1 MLTTRAH
8 QSCQQEAGPFRSSR
22 CPESKPATQRT
33 LDPMAWPE
41 KPCRPKQLSQQAV
54 RQYASSRYG
63 RTESCRHRPPGRPV
77 ARQVHPSTGHD
88 ADEKL
93 GLRAHPRP
101 FATCHT
107 CSCCLRSK
115 VAKAYDHKHRHT
127 SSSSS
132 SSSAACC
139 KGKPSP
145 LTGLALL
152 YTVQVI
158 WYARPW
164 CNFNLSIPSSDAVTA
179 CAISQVTSDVNAYA

>member
-1 MLTTRAH
+1 MLTTSAH
-8 QSCQQEAGPFRSSR
+8 QSPQQEAGPFRSSR

-115 VAKAYDHKHRHT
+115 VAKAYDHKHRHA
-127 SSSSS
+127 SSSSW
-132 SSSAACC
+132 SAAVLQRKAVAADRPCAFIYS
-139 KGKPSP
+139 PSH
-145 LTGLALL
+145 LVRTTL
-152 YTVQVI
+152 VQFQPVDSFV
-158 WYARPW
+158 RCSDRL
-164 CNFNLSIPSSDAVTA
+164 CNIA
-179 CAISQVTSDVNAYA
+179 CAI